1 MKGWD
6 ERLEDWEA
14 EKEAGRME
22 GRVGGWEAGWEFRQ
36 SDSQLK
42 FCSQSSYFTFSTG
55 ASCSEL
61 EILLAAAMEIQ
72 WMSLGEMHRIG
83 LKTENSASSL

>member
-1 MKGWD
+1 MGDWKTRRLRGKLGGW
-6 ERLEDWEA
+6 
-14 EKEAGRME
+14 K
-22 GRVGGWEAGWEFRQ
+22 VGWEAGKLVGNF
-36 SDSQLK
+36 DKVTPQLK

-55 ASCSEL
+55 ASCSEM

-83 LKTENSASSL
+83 LKTENLANSL